1 MAAVG
6 VVAGVLAVLAG
17 LVGALLHA
25 GNAALGRTP
34 TPSFWLMSLAAA
46 TAYGAMAVLLRR
58 SPARLLRGSMAAI
71 GLAQGLALVG
81 QEWGWSG
88 TGSWQW
94 ALWVGS
100 WAWAPGYVAVLAVL
114 PQLLPEGQVV
124 APRWRWGLV
133 TGTAAAAF
141 VALQWALTPY
151 DLQDFPG
158 SLPPGALNPVGVAWA
173 ADPRLSAVGGAL
185 VLAAVA
191 LSAASLAL
199 RWRRSAGVERQQL
212 KWVGLGFALTVAVAG
227 VGQLLP
233 VGLTEVF
240 AALAML
246 PVPVAAAVACLRH
259 GLWGVDTVI
268 SRSLLYAALAVSVV
282 VVFEV
287 TTRLLGA
294 VPSLGAAGGTV
305 SAVSA
310 LIAAFAGLAL
320 HQYVRPR
327 VNRLVHGDVD
337 EPHAALARVG
347 RQLEAASTP
356 DELAERV
363 VPSVLAQVCR
373 VLRADGAR
381 LVLADGSSADHG
393 NPTGEAA
400 LDTRLDYAGRPVG
413 HLALWRQGGFAAGE
427 QQLLEGL
434 AAQTSVAAH
443 TVLLSREAQSAREA
457 AALAREAERR
467 RLRHDLHDDVGP
479 TLAALALQAETAR
492 ELAAGD
498 PQASLAILGRLVPRL
513 SGAVESVRAL
523 AHELTPPLLDELGL
537 GPALEELAARLATA
551 RTTVR
556 ADVEALPAM
565 PAALE
570 VAAYRIA
577 GEAVSNAVRHAGATT
592 VHLTAGT
599 GDGVLRV
606 SVSDDGTGLP
616 AEESRAVGLGL
627 SSMRLRAEEVGG
639 TLEVT
644 SGAGGTTVMAVV
656 PLVTD
661 TAALDARRGA
671 PA

>member
-1 MAAVG
+1 M
-6 VVAGVLAVLAG
+6 LAG

-34 TPSFWLMSLAAA
+34 TPSFWLMSLAALVS
-46 TAYGAMAVLLRR
+46 YGAMALLLRR
-58 SPARLLRGSMAAI
+58 SPARWLRATMAAI

-81 QEWGWSG
+81 QEWAW
-88 TGSWQW
+88 TGGGGWQW

-100 WAWAPGYVAVLAVL
+100 WAWAPAYVAVLTVL
-114 PQLLPEGQVV
+114 PQLLPDGRVFS
-124 APRWRWGLV
+124 PRWQPALV
-133 TGTAAAAF
+133 TGATAAGV

-158 SLPPGALNPVGVAWA
+158 SLPPGAVNPVGLA
-173 ADPRLSAVGGAL
+173 AAANPLLSAGAAGL

-191 LSAASLAL
+191 LSATSLVL
-199 RWRRSAGVERQQL
+199 RWRRSAGVPRQQL

-227 VGQLLP
+227 IGQLLP

-268 SRSLLYAALAVSVV
+268 SRLLLHAALAVAVV
-282 VVFEV
+282 AVFAG
-287 TTRLLGA
+287 TSRLLGSA
-294 VPSLGAAGGTV
+294 PPLTAAEGTV
-305 SAVSA
+305 STVSA
-310 LIAAFAGLAL
+310 LVAAFAALAL
-320 HQYVRPR
+320 HRMVQPR

-347 RQLEAASTP
+347 QQLEAASTP
-356 DELAERV
+356 DELADHV
-363 VPSVLAQVCR
+363 VPSVLTQVCR
-373 VLRADGAR
+373 VLRAQGAR
-381 LVLADGSSADHG
+381 LVLADGSSAEHG
-393 NPTGEAA
+393 SPAGEAS
-400 LDTRLDYAGRPVG
+400 LDTSLDYAGRPVG
-413 HLALWRQGGFAAGE
+413 HLALWRRGGFAAGE
-427 QQLLEGL
+427 RQLLEQL
-434 AAQTSVAAH
+434 AAQASVAAH
-443 TVLLSREAQSAREA
+443 TVLLSREAQAAREA

-479 TLAALALQAETAR
+479 SLAALALQAETAR
-492 ELAAGD
+492 ELAASD
-498 PQASLAILGRLVPRL
+498 PEASLAIVGRLAPRL
-513 SGAVESVRAL
+513 SALVESVRAL

-551 RTTVR
+551 RTAVR
-556 ADVEALPAM
+556 VSVEALPEM

-577 GEAVSNAVRHAGATT
+577 GEAVSNAVRHAAASE
-592 VHLTAGT
+592 VCLTAAPAD
-599 GDGVLRV
+599 DGLRIA
-606 SVSDDGTGLP
+606 VSDNGTGLS
-616 AEESRAVGLGL
+616 AEGHQSVGLGL

-644 SGAGGTTVMAVV
+644 SGAGGTTVVAVV
-656 PLVTD
+656 PLATEPS
-661 TAALDARRGA
+661 ALNARRGA
-671 PA
+671 PT

>member
-6 VVAGVLAVLAG
+6 LVAGALAVLAG

-25 GNAALGRTP
+25 GNAALGRTA

-46 TAYGAMAVLLRR
+46 VAYGSMAVLLRR
-58 SPARLLRGSMAAI
+58 SPARWLRGTMAAV

-81 QEWGWSG
+81 QEWGWAG
-88 TGSWQW
+88 GNGWQW

-114 PQLLPEGQVV
+114 PQLLPDGRVV
-124 APRWRWGLV
+124 APRWRWALG
-133 TGTAAAAF
+133 TGVAAAGV

-158 SLPPGALNPVGVAWA
+158 SLPPGAFNPVGVAA
-173 ADPRLSAVGGAL
+173 VASPLVSAVGGAL
-185 VLAAVA
+185 VLAAVV
-191 LSAASLAL
+191 LSASSLAL

-268 SRSLLYAALAVSVV
+268 SRSLLYAALAVAVV
-282 VVFEV
+282 AVFEV
-287 TTRLLGA
+287 TSRLLG
-294 VPSLGAAGGTV
+294 SLPPLAAAQSTV

-310 LIAAFAGLAL
+310 LVAAFVALAL
-320 HQYVRPR
+320 HRFVRQR

-347 RQLEAASTP
+347 RQLEAASGP
-356 DELAERV
+356 DDLAEHV
-363 VPSVLAQVCR
+363 VPSVLTQVCR

-381 LVLADGSSADHG
+381 LLLADGSSAEHG
-393 NPTGEAA
+393 TPTGEAS
-400 LDTRLDYAGRPVG
+400 LDIPLAYAGRPVG
-413 HLALWRQGGFAAGE
+413 HLALWRRGGFAGGE
-427 QQLLEGL
+427 QLLLEGL
-434 AAQTSVAAH
+434 AAQASVAVH
-443 TVLLSREAQSAREA
+443 TVLLSREAQAAREA

-492 ELAAGD
+492 ELAGSD

-513 SGAVESVRAL
+513 TGAVESVRAL

-537 GPALEELAARLATA
+537 GAALEELAARLATT

-556 ADVEALPAM
+556 VDVGALPAM

-592 VHLTAGT
+592 VCLTAAVR
-599 GDGVLRV
+599 DGALRV

-644 SGAGGTTVMAVV
+644 SGAGGTTVVAVV
-656 PLVTD
+656 PLVTGT
-661 TAALDARRGA
+661 TALSAPRGA